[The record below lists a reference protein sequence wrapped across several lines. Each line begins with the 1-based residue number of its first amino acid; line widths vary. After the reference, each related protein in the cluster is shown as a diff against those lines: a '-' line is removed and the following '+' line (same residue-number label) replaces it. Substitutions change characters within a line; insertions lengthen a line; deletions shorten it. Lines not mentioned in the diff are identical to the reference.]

1 LENVLQS
8 GEPHKMTVTE
18 LARHLAIGFA
28 TSQMGVNGHFA
39 GSKTRS
45 LMPETGSFTPERIGR
60 PAKSFEPAAPGPG
73 RSPSFPAYKK
83 NGGDMAIMRGLR
95 LIPSED
101 RRRVEVYVEL
111 TGGSELAA
119 AYDLPAIP
127 D

>member
-1 LENVLQS
+1 
-8 GEPHKMTVTE
+8 
-18 LARHLAIGFA
+18 
-28 TSQMGVNGHFA
+28 
-39 GSKTRS
+39 
-45 LMPETGSFTPERIGR
+45 
-60 PAKSFEPAAPGPG
+60 
-73 RSPSFPAYKK
+73 
-83 NGGDMAIMRGLR
+83 MAIMRGLR